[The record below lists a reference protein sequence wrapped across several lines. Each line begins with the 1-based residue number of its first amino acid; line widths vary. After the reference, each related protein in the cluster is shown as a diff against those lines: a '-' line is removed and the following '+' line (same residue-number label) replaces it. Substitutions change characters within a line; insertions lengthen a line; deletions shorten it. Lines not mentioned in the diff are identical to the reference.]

1 MLYRSP
7 GRETLCQVA
16 ARNRLLNCSVLRA
29 HNSSVA
35 QRDELVAGDEFTV
48 VDMREALR
56 DAPTETRTSFLRR
69 SVPPPAIRFIR
80 DTGKGD
86 GLAPDGSLSLTPD
99 PQGDPTLDTLA
110 LTNYVSTRG
119 GDGTVANNFP
129 ADTVSTYDPLGSRD
143 PDHFKIE
150 VCDPTAARGGAA
162 TVEVLLLAMRPNYE
176 RGPLGPNGRPT
187 VVLASSEQRR
197 PPSEMRQLRVTCRRI
212 GTTSY
217 YRSAYLRLVNSRGQF
232 NGRPNQCLLV
242 SGYFTDAA
250 AYEKHYSQ
258 LLHQVI
264 MAEYTPAMCR
274 GSPRCMLRC
283 RATIEH
289 TRSLHVSVWTLSTAA
304 GLTFPDDVEL
314 CINGWLRRTMGL
326 ANVRVMLDNNQQVPE
341 PYNMLIIGN
350 RSNATRG
357 RAASGRASDGSPSA
371 MRFDV
376 DGVSVR
382 VPLHRGDLPIDTAN
396 RIKRAIETNDQLLGF
411 TARIVPVPTRTGT
424 SLRSG
429 RGQPC
434 DVLVF
439 RGDNNPAFVLSGRS
453 TDSASEGRGPQS
465 LHTFDVYTVGGAF
478 PVGWNIPA
486 TDQQRC
492 LRWNFNTPSAMNV
505 YVVPAGPRDDQ
516 GNNYNGWSPWGAYEG
531 YVPDVGPCVYCDAV
545 CINTD
550 YLTAHEI
557 MHPLMHVSHANNP
570 RNDAGTATTELMEPM
585 VSNDT
590 APDVTSRISDAPIP
604 AAYQLPVGAGVNFV
618 PFDGV
623 TALPTPPT
631 NGQPT
636 TPVRRLIAVGESYGM
651 IRTGVNPELD
661 PAVTDL
667 PAPASSP
674 SSGSSGRSGA
684 TGSGSGSGSGGGA
697 VPVGVGGGA

>member
-7 GRETLCQVA
+7 GRETLCQIA
-16 ARNRLLNCSVLRA
+16 ARNALLNCSVLRS
-29 HNSSVA
+29 HNSGVA
-35 QRDELVAGDEFTV
+35 QREELVAGDEFTV

-86 GLAPDGSLSLTPD
+86 GLAPDGTLTLEPD
-99 PQGDPTLDTLA
+99 PRGDPTLDTLA
-110 LTNYVSTRG
+110 VTNYVSTRG
-119 GDGTVANNFP
+119 GDGTVPNNFP

-150 VCDPTAARGGAA
+150 VCDPTAARRGAG
-162 TVEVLLLAMRPNYE
+162 TVQVLLLAMRPEYE

-187 VVLASSEQRR
+187 VVPVAGEQRR
-197 PPSEMRQLRVTCRRI
+197 PPGGLRQLTVTCRRI

-217 YRSAYLRLVNSRGQF
+217 YRSAYLRLVNSRGQV
-232 NGRPNQCLLV
+232 NGRPTQCLV
-242 SGYFTDAA
+242 VAGFFGEADAA
-250 AYEKHYSQ
+250 VYEKHYSQ
-258 LLHQVI
+258 PLHQVI
-264 MAEYTPAMCR
+264 MAEYTPAMCQ
-274 GSPRCMLRC
+274 GSPRCKLRC
-283 RATIEH
+283 RATMEH
-289 TRSLHVSVWTLSTAA
+289 SRSLHVSVWTLDTTP
-304 GLTFPDDVEL
+304 GLNFPTDVEV
-314 CINGWLRRTMGL
+314 CINAWLRRTMSL
-326 ANVRVMLDNNQQVPE
+326 ANVRVILENNQRVPE
-341 PYNMLIIGN
+341 PYNMLVVGN
-350 RSNATRG
+350 RSSATRG
-357 RAASGRASDGSPSA
+357 RAASGRTASGAQSVMS
-371 MRFDV
+371 FDV
-376 DGVSVR
+376 DGVVVR
-382 VPLHRGDLPIDTAN
+382 VPLHRGDMPIETAN

-411 TARIVPVPTRTGT
+411 TARIVPVPTRTGA
-424 SLRSG
+424 SLASG

-439 RGDNNPAFVLSGRS
+439 RGDNNPAFVLGARS
-453 TDSASEGRGPQS
+453 NDSAHQGRGPQS
-465 LHTFDVYTVGGAF
+465 LHTFDVYTVGGSF
-478 PVGWNIPA
+478 PVGWLVPA
-486 TDQQRC
+486 SDQQRC
-492 LRWNFNTPSAMNV
+492 LRWNFNTPNAINV

-516 GNNYNGWSPWGAYEG
+516 GNTYNGWSPWGGYEG
-531 YVPDVGPCVYCDAV
+531 YVPDVGPSVYCDSV

-570 RNDAGTATTELMEPM
+570 RNDGGTATTELMEPN

-618 PFDGV
+618 PFDGI
-623 TALPTPPT
+623 TALPNPPT

-636 TPVRRLIAVGESYGM
+636 TPVLRLIAVGTSYGM

-661 PAVTDL
+661 PAVTDF
-667 PAPASSP
+667 PAA
-674 SSGSSGRSGA
+674 RR
-684 TGSGSGSGSGGGA
+684 TGSGAGSGSRTGGSARVGSGGGA
-697 VPVGVGGGA
+697 